1 MVTQSKKKKNFVGLC
16 TLAQFHDII
25 IMQTEGDDMVTL
37 GDVLSAGENWKPTDV
52 DLQLVADILKEVAT
66 RHDVEDAG
74 IADSLSKRLLIV
86 ADHLA
91 TDITKLKIYYTVTRS
106 RAKDRLNDVKQSAID
121 EKSDAG
127 KERVALGD
135 LKFRELRDEY
145 KKAELLATHLEIK
158 YKQLISHHYSFKD
171 TARRLA
177 NLKFANTSGSD
188 SEKSEDFN
196 MGGGGHAAATDEADK
211 F

>member
-1 MVTQSKKKKNFVGLC
+1 MTTLRKQKKNLVGLC
-16 TLAQFHDII
+16 TLAAFHDII
-25 IMQTEGDDMVTL
+25 IVQTEGDEMVTL

-52 DLQLVADILKEVAT
+52 DLQLVTDILEEVKT
-66 RHDVEDAG
+66 RHDVDDAG

-188 SEKSEDFN
+188 SEKGEDFS
-196 MGGGGHAAATDEADK
+196 MGGGTHAAASDDK
-211 F
+211 DSF